1 MNHEIMKDMECIMK
15 TLTSYMNAEVSAGK
29 NEFDTKSAGETSDMI
44 KDVAEAMKECYE
56 ACYYKTV
63 AEAMKEGGSPAY
75 GYNHWHMS
83 NGEFAS
89 RGNGHYVRGYNEMPY
104 MDQQPYVDAYLHD
117 PDFKKNMMTHGAS
130 RDGELYDNYHNAK
143 RHYHDSRSLKDR
155 DNMETHCMAYM
166 DKTLKNM
173 RSIWEEAD
181 PSLKTKMKKDFG
193 DDIAEFLEGKHM

>member
-1 MNHEIMKDMECIMK
+1 MNQEIMQDMKCIMK

-44 KDVAEAMKECYE
+44 KDIAEAIKEYNE

-63 AEAMKEGGSPAY
+63 AEAMKEGQEPAY

-83 NGEFAS
+83 NGEFAG
-89 RGNGHYVRGYNEMPY
+89 RGKGHYVSGYTDMPY
-104 MDQQPYVDAYLHD
+104 MNQEPYVDAYLND
-117 PDFKKNMMTHGAS
+117 PDFKKNMKNRGSSMHGQ
-130 RDGELYDNYHNAK
+130 LYDNYHNAK
-143 RHYHDSRSLKDR
+143 RYYHDSRSLKDK
-155 DNMETHCMAYM
+155 DTMETHCMAYM

-181 PSLKTKMKKDFG
+181 PSLKAKIKKDFG
-193 DDIAEFLEGKHM
+193 DDIAEFLEGKNM